1 MMMRACVR
9 AGART
14 EQREARTTQ
23 LLERRLIL
31 DILQVIRQIGTMRS
45 NLVFKVLA
53 TLENLLNLGLID
65 TRISQIPHTRAR
77 ERERERY
84 DRTLVKIPSF
94 MS

>member
-53 TLENLLNLGLID
+53 TLENLLNLGLTD
-65 TRISQIPHTRAR
+65 TRTSQSDISHESTRAR
-77 ERERERY
+77 E
-84 DRTLVKIPSF
+84 TSL
-94 MS
+94 